1 MTSARSRLRHRARVP
16 RSIAIRPRARAIRR
30 PNAIATNRN
39 ERIEIRPRPARVARR
54 GPRGR
59 DPPPR
64 ANLSTRYSTRARS
77 RLGSARVRRRA
88 RSAARGAFGA
98 FARAGATRRSDIRR
112 YPHAYAHSVRHD
124 VGFGG
129 RYFFTTRARTHGSE
143 SISNATIGRD
153 RTRDRTSSA
162 PSRARVAPHSFTHT
176 FAMLAQKFTVSAKA
190 VATTK
195 HTVAKRGNSI
205 VRRNS
210 KGGEEGAVRPRR
222 RRRRDAR

>member
-1 MTSARSRLRHRARVP
+1 
-16 RSIAIRPRARAIRR
+16 
-30 PNAIATNRN
+30 
-39 ERIEIRPRPARVARR
+39 
-54 GPRGR
+54 
-59 DPPPR
+59 
-64 ANLSTRYSTRARS
+64 
-77 RLGSARVRRRA
+77 
-88 RSAARGAFGA
+88 
-98 FARAGATRRSDIRR
+98 
-112 YPHAYAHSVRHD
+112 VRHD
-124 VGFGG
+124 VEFGG

-210 KGGEEGAVRPRR
+210 KGGEEGAVRRR
-222 RRRRDAR
+222 RRRRREARATDDGGSIRIAQRAYNNDAFGMIAKAASYSLFGAAITKVRRRKTRARATACG

>member
-1 MTSARSRLRHRARVP
+1 M
-16 RSIAIRPRARAIRR
+16 
-30 PNAIATNRN
+30 
-39 ERIEIRPRPARVARR
+39 
-54 GPRGR
+54 
-59 DPPPR
+59 
-64 ANLSTRYSTRARS
+64 
-77 RLGSARVRRRA
+77 
-88 RSAARGAFGA
+88 
-98 FARAGATRRSDIRR
+98 
-112 YPHAYAHSVRHD
+112 RHD

-143 SISNATIGRD
+143 IISNATIGRD